1 MDPTVVETVTIIP
14 EIVATPIW
22 WIAAAFGGPSVL
34 VFLFK
39 FLDWFSGMKTNLS
52 VGFTGILGG
61 MEFIDLPFL
70 NLDVTSALVPGFAV
84 AALIANSSKISER
97 KK

>member
-1 MDPTVVETVTIIP
+1 MEPTIVETIAIVP
-14 EIVATPIW
+14 EIVATPLW
-22 WIAAAFGGPSVL
+22 WIAAAFAGPSAA

-61 MEFIDLPFL
+61 MEFVELPFL
-70 NLDVTSALVPGFAV
+70 NVDVTSALVPGFAV
-84 AALIANSSKISER
+84 AALIANSAKVSAR
-97 KK
+97 K